1 MYMLDTNI
9 CIYIIKKR
17 PLSVLNRFSTIPRDE
32 ICISVVTLAELR
44 YGIEKS
50 SSKRFNQRILDDF
63 LLRLTVLYWDENA
76 AMQYGKTRAFLEKKG
91 LPIGNMD
98 LLISVHALS
107 QKHILVSNNLGEF
120 ERVPDLRYENWV

>member
-1 MYMLDTNI
+1 MLDTNI

-17 PLSVLNRFSTIPRDE
+17 PLTVLNRFSTIPRDE

-44 YGIEKS
+44 YGVEKS

-63 LLRLTVLYWDENA
+63 LLRLIVLSWDEDA
-76 AMQYGKTRAFLEKKG
+76 AIQYGKTRVFIEKKG

-98 LLISVHALS
+98 LLIAAHALS

-120 ERVPDLRYENWV
+120 ERVAGLRYENWV

>member
-1 MYMLDTNI
+1 MLDTNI

-44 YGIEKS
+44 YGVEKS

-63 LLRLTVLYWDENA
+63 LLRLTVLSWDEDA
-76 AMQYGKTRAFLEKKG
+76 AMQYGRIRTILENKG

-98 LLISVHALS
+98 LLISAHALS
-107 QKHILVSNNLGEF
+107 QKHILVSNNLGEY